1 MFMKTYAQTK
11 ILTAGFLLVLAG
23 AWPPGACRLR
33 AAEAQETHSNAATVT
48 VTTRGGNAVDGT
60 GDKAVVIKTF
70 EPTSREDRSAPK
82 DQAWLGVATEETSEA
97 LTAQLGLDPGVGL
110 VVTYLDEESPAT
122 KAGLQKND
130 VLAGF
135 DDQTLVHPA
144 QLRKLVQAHKE
155 GDVIKLTLYR
165 AGKKQT
171 VTATLAKARPGFGRL
186 DDAHAWPDDLR
197 ELRRQLRDLPISEAI
212 RKELD
217 TLRESLGHVKFDHQ
231 KVEQEVRHSMEEAR
245 KAMHQALRQAT
256 NAGHQAADSIG
267 KVLKELDR
275 SGVTVD
281 NHATVTVQSSGQ
293 AVKSFVKTDDTGA
306 IILVSNPKLHLTAHD
321 PSGKL
326 LFDGEIETPDQRA
339 RVPRDLWERVEPLLE
354 KMAAHAEP
362 KP

>member
-1 MFMKTYAQTK
+1 MRSENVTVGQFVSTGDQLGEVGDTGYTTGPHLHFEIRIGKNTYFHTRNPELWVAPSQ
-11 ILTAGFLLVLAG
+11 GWGVLAG
-23 AWPPGACRLR
+23 RIMD
-33 AAEAQETHSNAATVT
+33 S
-48 VTTRGGNAVDGT
+48 
-60 GDKAVVIKTF
+60 
-70 EPTSREDRSAPK
+70 S
-82 DQAWLGVATEETSEA
+82 
-97 LTAQLGLDPGVGL
+97 
-110 VVTYLDEESPAT
+110 
-122 KAGLQKND
+122 
-130 VLAGF
+130 
-135 DDQTLVHPA
+135 
-144 QLRKLVQAHKE
+144 
-155 GDVIKLTLYR
+155 
-165 AGKKQT
+165 
-171 VTATLAKARPGFGRL
+171 
-186 DDAHAWPDDLR
+186 
-197 ELRRQLRDLPISEAI
+197 
-212 RKELD
+212 
-217 TLRESLGHVKFDHQ
+217 
-231 KVEQEVRHSMEEAR
+231 R